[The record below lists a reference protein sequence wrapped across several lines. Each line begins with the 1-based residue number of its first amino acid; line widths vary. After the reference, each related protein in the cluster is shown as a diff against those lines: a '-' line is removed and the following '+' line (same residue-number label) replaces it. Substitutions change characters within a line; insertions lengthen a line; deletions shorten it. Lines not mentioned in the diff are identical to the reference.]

1 MNITYVIEIFI
12 YRGCVYKVIMVK
24 YIRLKLAYT
33 DDETDEALK
42 EDADA
47 IKKALMDHDLYR
59 SKTDSITYDKV
70 ITEYISV

>member
-1 MNITYVIEIFI
+1 
-12 YRGCVYKVIMVK
+12 MVK

-33 DDETDEALK
+33 DDETDETLK